1 MPIRKFKPTTPGQR
15 FQTVQTVQ
23 TGGFSG
29 GKDTIFDV
37 ASGGVGLGKIASDVP
52 ADVVADVNRV
62 QDQIAA
68 GEIKDI
74 PETIG

>member
-1 MPIRKFKPTTPGQR
+1 M
-15 FQTVQTVQ
+15 FQTIQAAQ
-23 TGGFSG
+23 DGSFSG
-29 GKDTIFDV
+29 GENNVFDV

-52 ADVVADVNRV
+52 ADLVADVNRV

-74 PETIG
+74 PETVG